1 MLWLSNIFGLALLSI
16 VNSNNV
22 TDIENNRTE
31 TTSTIACYVCDDC
44 DFSEEQQ
51 NQTSYS
57 LLLAS
62 YLIDDCRVNQSVPIK
77 VNNETTWRKE
87 PVPAKYCVKMYG
99 TSRK

>member
-44 DFSEEQQ
+44 DFSEELNSTRLQLQ
-51 NQTSYS
+51 LT
-57 LLLAS
+57 S

-77 VNNETTWRKE
+77 VDNETTWRKE
-87 PVPAKYCVKMYG
+87 SVPAKYCVKMYS